1 MSERA
6 EPTLADRARATRV
19 VVVGGGIAGLTAAWE
34 CARIGMPVVLLEA
47 GTRVGGAIETA
58 TLDGI
63 DIDLAAEV
71 FSLSAPALADLIDQL
86 ELRADVEPAADESVA
101 VAVAAGDGLHV
112 VPLPANRAG
121 IPANVWAPAVRRL
134 VGSAGVWRAYLDR
147 LRPPL
152 TIGRERRL
160 GALVRTRMGARI
172 RDRLV
177 APLTIG
183 TWGVDPDEIDVDLA
197 VPGLSAALTRAGSL
211 GGAVD
216 QLLPARSEDGTEP
229 PRARR
234 ATLRGGMGRLVQA
247 LAERLLT
254 LDADIRVGHAVTAL
268 SRTETGWLVHV
279 DGAGD
284 AVDRGDDGVPQPLPA
299 DIVVLA
305 AGAPAASTLLAP
317 LGVTLD
323 APARPAREVVT
334 LVMDAGT
341 SAAARRPCTRYRA
354 RWPRRPSS
362 TPAPPGRACVPRP
375 APRGASSASPSIPT
389 RAAMTPWLSRRATS
403 RSCGRAS
410 ARSGRVRSAPRSSH
424 RRRRRSATPSVRP
437 PCAPASR
444 RSGASSRSG
453 EDLAGGGISSVV
465 ADTIDEVE
473 RVRHDVLWGRP

>member
-63 DIDLAAEV
+63 DIDLTAEV

-86 ELRADVEPAADESVA
+86 ELRADVEPAADETVA

-216 QLLPARSEDGTEP
+216 QLLPARSEDGAEP

-341 SAAARRPCTRYRA
+341 SAAGPATVYPVPGAMAAASVIDAGAAWSSVRAASGPTRRVFRVTVDPDQGGDDPLALAARDVTRLWPGIGAIRA
-354 RWPRRPSS
+354 SAQRTAFLAPPSS
-362 TPAPPGRACVPRP
+362 TLGHPE
-375 APRGASSASPSIPT
+375 
-389 RAAMTPWLSRRATS
+389 RAAALRA
-403 RSCGRAS
+403 RIAPLGRIVA
-410 ARSGRVRSAPRSSH
+410 V
-424 RRRRRSATPSVRP
+424 
-437 PCAPASR
+437 
-444 RSGASSRSG
+444 G